1 MKSTVAYGTATNP
14 SAGGSVAATG
24 TLPSGRYTV
33 VVTTRPT
40 GTLTSGDLD
49 NVQLQSGST
58 VIGTLLQ
65 SSTAGSATT
74 SAPIDVEFLTAAAI
88 SVTAVANASGAS
100 AVYGAQIVATPQA
113 LF

>member
-1 MKSTVAYGTATNP
+1 MKSTLAYGTATNP
-14 SAGGSVAATG
+14 SAGGTVAATG

-40 GTLTSGDLD
+40 GTVQAGDLD
-49 NVQLQSGST
+49 NVQLQAGAA

-65 SSTAGSATT
+65 NATAGSAVT
-74 SAPIDVEFLTAAAI
+74 SAPVTVEFTTAAAI
-88 SVTAVANASGAS
+88 SVTAVANASQSS
-100 AVYGAQIVATPQA
+100 AVYGAQIVATPEA

>member
-1 MKSTVAYGTATNP
+1 MKSTLAYGTATNP
-14 SAGGSVAATG
+14 SAGGTVAATG

-33 VVTTRPT
+33 TVTTRPT

-49 NVQLQSGST
+49 NVQLQVGAT

-65 SSTAGSATT
+65 DDTAGEAVT
-74 SAPIDVEFLTAAAI
+74 SAPITAEFITAAAI
-88 SVTAVANASGAS
+88 SVTAVGNASSSS
-100 AVYGAQIVATPQA
+100 AVYGAQIVATPEA

>member
-1 MKSTVAYGTATNP
+1 MSSTLAYGTATDP
-14 SAGGSVAATG
+14 SAAGSVAATG
-24 TLPSGRYTV
+24 SLPAGRYVV

-49 NVQLQSGST
+49 NVQLQVGST

-65 SSTAGSATT
+65 NDTAGSAVT
-74 SAPIDVEFLTAAAI
+74 SAPVTVEFTSASVI
-88 SVTAVANASGAS
+88 SVTAVADASGVA
-100 AVYGAQIVATPQA
+100 AVYAAQIVATPQA

>member
-1 MKSTVAYGTATNP
+1 MESTLAYGTATNP
-14 SAGGSVAATG
+14 SASGAVAATG
-24 TLPSGRYTV
+24 TLPSGRYIV

-49 NVQLQSGST
+49 NVQLQTGAT

-65 SSTAGSATT
+65 DDTAGEAVT
-74 SAPIDVEFLTAAAI
+74 SAPITVEFLTAGTI
-88 SVTAVANASGAS
+88 SVTAVGDASS
-100 AVYGAQIVATPQA
+100 SDAVYGAQIVATPQA

>member
-1 MKSTVAYGTATNP
+1 MSSTVAYGTATNP
-14 SAGGSVAATG
+14 QLGDSVAATG

-33 VVTTRPT
+33 TVTTRPS
-40 GTLTSGDLD
+40 GTIAAGDLD
-49 NVQLQSGST
+49 NVQLQAGAT

-65 SSTAGSATT
+65 ASTADVGTT
-74 SAPIDVEFLTAAAI
+74 SAPIDVEFTTAGTI
-88 SVTAVANASGAS
+88 SVTAVANASGSS